1 MVFAGF
7 AFTMVFAGFAFT
19 LVSLP
24 NMILTPAFVAG
35 FVLVFRRQSP
45 GIVKTPFFLTSAVAI
60 ATRLLMTSEQ
70 AFCFSSCSVARA
82 FVMAPLL
89 IAFLPPAFI
98 DFMGGSMMLREDKYK
113 TNAKICC

>member
-1 MVFAGF
+1 M
-7 AFTMVFAGFAFT
+7 
-19 LVSLP
+19 
-24 NMILTPAFVAG
+24 
-35 FVLVFRRQSP
+35 
-45 GIVKTPFFLTSAVAI
+45 

-98 DFMGGSMMLREDKYK
+98 DFMGGSMTLERTWTSQQGSRRE
-113 TNAKICC
+113 CSLL